1 VLKMYYKDSAMDINR
16 NNYETS
22 FLLYLD
28 RELGPAEMSKVEMFL
43 SENPDLQKEFELLQ
57 QTIFLPEEIVYGQK
71 ELLFHKREKRKVIPL
86 YWVRIAASVLVL
98 ITAGWF
104 LITNIQ
110 MPAKKVPVNN
120 DLKINNQTDQ
130 TVGKDIIK
138 NKGQSTQN
146 GDKGIA
152 KNSEQTNQS
161 TVKRLPEKNNSIGKT
176 SRYNSIN
183 QTRDTN
189 SNSSSVPDE
198 SLVTIQKSNTALA
211 IQPERPRIET
221 DSKQISVLPGTQAP
235 ALVLVTA
242 GSKDQLKHEN
252 ADLKENAIQ
261 TENAI
266 SVVALD
272 DQNKNITG
280 FLKKLTRQ
288 NPDDDKTNNT
298 RKVRVSV
305 FQLSY

>member
-1 VLKMYYKDSAMDINR
+1 MYYKDSAMDINR

-266 SVVALD
+266 SV
-272 DQNKNITG
+272 
-280 FLKKLTRQ
+280 
-288 NPDDDKTNNT
+288 
-298 RKVRVSV
+298 
-305 FQLSY
+305 